1 MWLLVGNGM
10 GLSSRVA
17 HAFFDYFCY
26 KTACRAL
33 YKQKGFNI
41 EAATTIMKQPDRI
54 TTAFTTLREQ
64 MLSLAERITG
74 NRDDAADAVQDA
86 FVKLWQ
92 QRGRYESASHASGA
106 GMTTVRNASVD
117 LARRNSRRAHVP
129 IERADEAPVEV
140 TDTDRELAYRQ
151 VRAII
156 DKELSP
162 NQRAIIDMREVEGM
176 EFDDI
181 ALRLGLQAATVRVEL
196 SRARKR
202 VREIYQARRKES

>member
-1 MWLLVGNGM
+1 ML
-10 GLSSRVA
+10 
-17 HAFFDYFCY
+17 FFDYFCY

-33 YKQKGFNI
+33 YKQKGLSI
-41 EAATTIMKQPDRI
+41 ETATTIMKQPDRI
-54 TTAFTTLREQ
+54 TTAFIALREQ

-86 FVKLWQ
+86 FVKLWLR
-92 QRGRYESASHASGA
+92 RGHIESSSHASGA
-106 GMTTVRNASVD
+106 GMTTVRNASID
-117 LARRNSRRAHVP
+117 LVRRNSRRAHVP
-129 IERADEAPVEV
+129 IEQADDAPAEV

-202 VREIYQARRKES
+202 VREIYQQRKES

>member
-1 MWLLVGNGM
+1 
-10 GLSSRVA
+10 
-17 HAFFDYFCY
+17 
-26 KTACRAL
+26 
-33 YKQKGFNI
+33 
-41 EAATTIMKQPDRI
+41 MKQPDNI
-54 TTAFTTLREQ
+54 TSAFTALREQ

-86 FVKLWQ
+86 FVKLWLR
-92 QRGRYESASHASGA
+92 RGLIESSRHASGA
-106 GMTTVRNASVD
+106 GMTTVRNASID

-129 IERADEAPVEV
+129 IEQADDAPAEV
-140 TDTDRELAYRQ
+140 TDADRELAYRQ

-162 NQRAIIDMREVEGM
+162 NQRAIIDMREMAGM
-176 EFDDI
+176 EFEDI

-202 VREIYQARRKES
+202 VREIYQQRKES